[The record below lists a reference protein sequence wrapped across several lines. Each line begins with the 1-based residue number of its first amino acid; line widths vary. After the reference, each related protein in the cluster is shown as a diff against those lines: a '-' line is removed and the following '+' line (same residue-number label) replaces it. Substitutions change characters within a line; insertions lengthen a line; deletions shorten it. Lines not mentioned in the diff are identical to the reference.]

1 MAARLPI
8 TVRDNA
14 RGVPPGTEQQI
25 LLPFFSA
32 TGGGSGSD
40 SDSGL
45 TVVRQWV
52 HDMGGRVRHVR
63 PLGGGAAFV
72 ISF

>member
-1 MAARLPI
+1 L
-8 TVRDNA
+8 
-14 RGVPPGTEQQI
+14 
-25 LLPFFSA
+25 FSA
-32 TGGGSGSD
+32 TEGGSGS
-40 SDSGL
+40 GP
-45 TVVRQWV
+45 TVVRQWA

>member
-1 MAARLPI
+1 MTARLPI

-14 RGVPPGTEQQI
+14 RGVPPGTEQQVF
-25 LLPFFSA
+25 LPFFSA
-32 TGGGSGSD
+32 TEGG
-40 SDSGL
+40 SGL

-63 PLGGGAAFV
+63 PMGGGAAFV

>member
-1 MAARLPI
+1 MTARLPI

-14 RGVPPGTEQQI
+14 RGVPAGTEQQVF
-25 LLPFFSA
+25 LPLFSA
-32 TGGGSGSD
+32 TEGGSGS
-40 SDSGL
+40 GP
-45 TVVRQWV
+45 TVVRQWA

>member
-1 MAARLPI
+1 MTVRLPI

-25 LLPFFSA
+25 FLPFFSA
-32 TGGGSGSD
+32 TEGGSGS
-40 SDSGL
+40 GP
-45 TVVRQWV
+45 TVVRQWA